1 MSKQL
6 LMYEKVVPLNKS
18 SHKELYVKAGNDYAF
33 AKSLNSVPL
42 TAVEFPMA
50 ASEYAIVFAGS
61 DTEIMPAVIMGVN
74 QQENLYVNDADGWKA
89 KYIPAFVR
97 RYPFVFSSNDKDDKL
112 MLCIDESFSGFN
124 TEGRGERLFDSEGE
138 KTQYLSSIL
147 SFLEDYQVHFRHTQ
161 QFCKKL
167 VELDL
172 LQPMTA
178 KVNIAD
184 EGPRTI
190 TGFKGIDR
198 NKLRALSPEILAS
211 LAQNDW
217 LELIYVHLHSIRNFG
232 LTMERVL
239 HKDDDS
245 TSEKPEQ
252 KVEEA
257 AELAEA

>member
-6 LMYEKVVPLNKS
+6 LMYEKVVPLNKLK
-18 SHKELYVKAGNDYAF
+18 HKDLYAKSGNDFAF

-61 DTEIMPAVIMGVN
+61 DDDIMPAVIMGVN
-74 QQENLYVNDADGWKA
+74 QQENLYVNDTDGWKA

-112 MLCIDESFSGFN
+112 ILCIDESFSGFN

-138 KTQYLSSIL
+138 KTQYLSNIL

-178 KVNIAD
+178 KVNVAN

-190 TGFKGIDR
+190 TGFKGVDR
-198 NKLRALSPEILAS
+198 NKLRELPPETLAS
-211 LAQNDW
+211 LVQNDW
-217 LELIYVHLHSIRNFG
+217 LELIYVHLHSIRSFG
-232 LTMERVL
+232 LTIERVL
-239 HKDDDS
+239 DKKETHVA
-245 TSEKPEQ
+245 EKA
-252 KVEEA
+252 EE
-257 AELAEA
+257 ELAEA